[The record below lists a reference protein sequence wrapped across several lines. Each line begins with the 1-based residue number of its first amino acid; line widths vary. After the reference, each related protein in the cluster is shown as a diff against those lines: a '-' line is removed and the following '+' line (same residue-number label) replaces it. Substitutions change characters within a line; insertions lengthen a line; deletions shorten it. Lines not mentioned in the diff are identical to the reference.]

1 MKDMLL
7 KCNVKKKK
15 NITLKL
21 KNLRATKLDDF
32 N

>member
-7 KCNVKKKK
+7 KFNVKKEK
-15 NITLKL
+15 NIALKL